1 MAEITVDV
9 GVRLKAMQSSVADL
23 QKVLD
28 GLQPNSSGFKA
39 LQRIIADINRDMDRL
54 RIQTSKPFG
63 SQNQFSQTEKTVEK
77 LEDSLEK
84 VKITIDRIKFSD
96 LKLDSSQTAQLD
108 NFKQQLKDIK
118 KEFTDFKADLKGQFL
133 DNDFNKAF
141 VEGINPNLL
150 NKNFDEIVK
159 NVESRVNSLGS
170 TLAKAKADLENF
182 QNAAK
187 IGEKI
192 NKASQT
198 ANGVVSPEVM
208 GKEMFDKFFQTNSK
222 GVFSFKTGGGLKKGE
237 IQQQF
242 LEYLTSEF
250 QLSQTQIDQLKNQ
263 TAGNIRKILAQDD
276 FFNPQKGAAETATK
290 KMSGAESAFTTAS
303 KNYENAAAVVAR
315 LTPLLSALTNEETS
329 LEDKQKLVNQ
339 AIKQFEQD
347 CVNGAK
353 GSKTLQD
360 STKGLSSGL
369 ESFKQQLGQVNAQWL
384 NLQKQQATFNSMKSA
399 IVNFMGFNQVLNI
412 TKRAVKE
419 AMDHIKQLDTVMN
432 GIAIVTDMTTA
443 DLWNQVDV
451 YSEMAQRYGT
461 SIQGAY
467 EVSKIYYQAGYET
480 NEVLTLMNET
490 LKLSKISGLDYATT
504 TDYMMTATRGFHM
517 EVSEAS
523 KVVDVYS
530 ALAANTAVSQQ
541 ELAEAMTKTAS
552 SMESVGTTFQEAS
565 AMIATMVATTRESA
579 NNIGSA
585 MKSIASRYGELTKDP
600 VKLMDAEGEAMSFNK
615 VDAALKSVGISLQT
629 TDHQFR
635 SFTDVILELSEK
647 WDTLD
652 SVQQRYIATQFAG
665 NRQQSRFLALVSN
678 PEQIKENLEV
688 AQNSEDTGTLQALK
702 ALDSLESKLSQVQ
715 VAYQQ
720 FYTTI
725 GAESAWKMAL
735 DGIKNFIDSLNGLPK
750 VFDKIPI
757 GAIAVLGNLI
767 GLVKTALLN
776 GLTTIAQEWNNIMNS
791 TNNNAA
797 GMAQN
802 GGDKIGK
809 TWIGA
814 LFSAIKEGQPKI
826 EAAMEEAV
834 GSGNQ
839 KAGQDIKY
847 TGTKINTE
855 DFLFKDYYS
864 KNFDPNDTKVAAD
877 TYLQT
882 LVNMEQA
889 GTQFSQ
895 STLNQLLDVGAA
907 VENGSISLRE
917 AGQRAVQIIQ
927 DTGSA
932 AETNTS
938 RISNFWQ
945 ELGKSGSN
953 WQKGLTGLSQS
964 LTTIGMLLDKT
975 SESGRIMSGVMT
987 GLGGAV
993 QTGVAAARVMAQDWS
1008 ALPQLIMGIFNVI
1021 NGVGIAWETDAE
1033 RLERLTKEA
1042 ENLTNESKKAKAE
1055 YNTLQRSIDKLD
1067 ELEKKRYDSAEA
1079 AEEYQTA
1086 VDELA
1091 NQFPQLVTSLDEM
1104 GNATIETAN
1113 LEYELENARKAAAE
1127 ATLKAAQAER
1137 EKAESELKNAQGKL
1151 LDTRN
1156 SISNSEGEVSSN
1168 FFIPDYSEVGKRKLT
1183 DITIQDWFGET
1194 SVLGMLGIDPN
1205 KQYNQQEILQQ
1216 LASSGNFG
1224 INRDEYGNFEL
1235 PDENSITAVLE
1246 NMYSVASGDAM
1257 LFYKQIS
1264 SLTDE
1269 THKINTEQVEEF
1281 SKAIQEL
1288 EPESDNFNDTVAKLA
1303 HDIAEAKLQ
1312 EIFPDFMNYAS
1323 DLANGLEEVNQ
1334 FSEILDSTERVELS
1348 AAINN
1353 FGKEQQEFV
1362 KNLGEGNGILTQF
1375 LYSQADAYQKAKK
1388 GDLKSYIDTE
1398 LKNDYQEFETAYNA
1412 LDPKVQERFLEMW
1425 KNRSQYTAKDF
1436 QISLNLKDKDPV
1448 LEGIQ
1453 EYYQEQ
1459 IPNYWKLLQDKVNTD
1474 LGGMGSNLSGVRLL
1488 TNQVIHGKD
1497 IISKDLM
1504 SWYSSIIDVVSDYA
1518 KQGKTTSANTI
1529 ATQSANIFGELK
1541 SITDPANRASIIG
1554 VMNEYGLTTVSGIT
1568 SIIENLEDISGTES
1582 IITHLN
1588 SLKDALTYNI
1598 PLAIQAYTDKIVSDA
1613 EDLEKNIKNISNGM
1627 SMTEAVAALEKINST
1642 EGVTATLADFT
1653 EKNGQFYLK
1662 DAEMRE
1668 RYFQAV
1674 INGETAELNALQGEV
1689 DKFADSAKEKQL
1701 QLIRASKGKTF
1712 NKDEYQDVYD
1722 TLSQLGLI
1730 EDVIDNETKEVKG
1743 FKVVADKWDEFV
1755 EGKDSISEAI
1765 YLYLTG
1771 QLSTAQEIADYI
1783 SKTLP
1788 ARAALEAGKYQEY
1801 LETLFEEEADSFDLT
1816 TIASGEFKTDDKQV
1830 YDKIKPV
1837 KEKLNSVYS
1846 SLISDA
1852 FSKGLDNLDARDY
1865 EGLIDDSFDAG
1876 EEGPHR
1882 YEEFVKR
1889 YANLAGKSI
1898 EEINA
1903 LIIQAIEKDTQTT
1916 TGAAAE
1922 AIGKIQWLSS
1932 EGKGFAALKDI
1943 QTLADALGISVDK
1956 ILGEYNNQLDM
1967 YLVDLSN
1974 VEGIDLNEIDGFSDT
1989 VKDSIN
1995 AFLKQIF
2002 ENVNKAITGKLS
2014 NADVTTLTG
2023 QLEQLGLKNLTLDF
2037 TETVDGLKLS
2047 QRSAIEL
2054 YNELKKI
2061 DALQAQLVFDELAKS
2076 LESSN
2081 ENYSNIS
2088 TVLKRIADL
2097 QDEISKMEPGDARL
2111 KMYQDEL
2118 AVAQEIARTRS
2129 STDNKDFDFMNRSL
2143 PNGMQNPIS
2152 YWDSIGEAYKAMN
2165 TAAKSG
2171 YMEIQDFYN
2180 IVQEMNNM
2188 AAVSGQ
2194 SLEFMGQTL
2203 SGKAED
2209 AAALIQRGF
2218 SALSNVKGDGVKV
2231 ALNNIGSDF
2240 TTGANAM
2247 KGDFDTGIRAMA
2259 DAQIA
2264 MLDAAIN
2271 MLEAIVAMED
2281 IDIDKDGFL
2290 DLGEI
2295 FANGKDLD
2303 GGFTKEVE
2311 AWLQKL
2317 EVLTGGIEI
2326 DGKSFREALMS
2337 LEPDEIQ
2344 KVLNELYSIDWT
2356 LGDVDVFS
2364 QIQKVLKAFYP
2375 NANITSSGK
2384 SIFDILQVPKDAEK
2398 NSDKYNEWLEKAGIA
2413 AEEADNLIR
2422 YLEKGVNISVNG
2434 STGQTIE
2441 KLLGLT
2447 KENKATFEKF
2457 IEDGYI
2463 SQDEIRLFSELNI
2476 DYNDDGSLKSAKY
2489 TASDG
2494 TTLNLTEFDPSTWQD
2509 EIAKYE
2515 NQILIGSHTGEKA
2528 ENIDVDKNKL
2538 TEITL
2543 SDGTKV
2549 NGVISGEAGVFT
2561 ASYKGQSK
2569 TFDGPTAYADAQN
2582 WIKEQAEQDLYKV
2595 GETGGAITKRNEI
2608 TGELEVVPA
2617 FKVVGKKTEET
2628 DAAVA
2633 EFLQRQ
2639 GEDLQKYIE
2648 EHTEN
2653 GKIVLPNIPVE
2664 FEEGTDGSVIQQYV
2678 DQLYGDGSFDTLP
2691 GKIAEGIKTAFTED
2705 TSIGEAIGKGIAE
2718 GIATADFS
2726 DKDLTVPEAKAVLDK
2741 LTITEVNEVGFGN
2754 KGGIAGSAAGVVS
2767 EIFGTNN
2774 LTIPEATASI
2784 GILNIN
2790 KVDST
2795 TSDSQGLA
2803 SLFSSD
2809 TLISKDVTV
2818 TLNNGETIDLSVTG
2832 LDTSSDTWT
2841 LNGISTSGQ
2850 EISFTGTQIAGLT
2863 LSEKTAT
2870 WSLSSFSPNTSGVD
2884 LGAATITNLSYKKG
2898 VWTLTDS
2905 ANGSITITADEF
2917 NGLLNNELA
2926 LIKDATGNLVIT
2938 PNTPDIDITTKAATA
2953 SFTSWLRSQDG
2964 RKISVNI
2971 VPKGGGGG
2979 SSGGGAGRNTTK
2991 EQADLIDTS
3000 FISSKVAKVASSF
3013 KNIIPKL
3020 KIEVDKKESEAT
3032 AKEAVSG
3039 IVDTLS
3045 GSASAAQFA
3054 GETFAN
3060 AIPGGMRKVLEI
3072 QSPSKV
3078 TEEIGEQVVAGLVEG
3093 MSDTSSAEDS
3103 AITLAQKV
3111 VNSIQ
3116 EYLNVNPLEFTVNAN
3131 VNPGSTPT
3139 PTNNNNS
3146 NPTKTPS
3153 IFQNIVDTIKQIKSN
3168 PLQEIKTASEKINTD
3183 KIEDIESSS
3192 SKISTE
3198 EISTIQSVSSQIN
3211 STKISDVKSATNTI
3225 NATGAQRA
3233 KEAING
3239 IPSNKNINLTATITV
3254 KANGQTK
3261 VTGDGIAL
3269 NDSKRRIQI
3278 AKSGNVALSAGRQTL
3293 MGELG
3298 PELVVSN
3305 GHYFVVGQDGP
3316 EMVDLAEDAIVFNHL
3331 QTASLLNKGKTKGHG
3346 RPVTNERKATSMATG
3361 NLEGPAMASAEQAL
3375 ETLRQLRA
3383 MWESLRGAS
3392 LRDLGSLVGSGGA
3405 GGGSGSSSDSADV
3418 GSVVKQV
3425 ERWYNWLQKIEQSQ
3439 QKINKLTKEYNLL
3452 EKQHASSSELAVN
3465 LQERYNELV
3474 EQRATR
3480 QQLAQEQTA
3489 ARQEMQE
3496 RLNNSAFSAFYHAN
3510 DDGSITLTDDAAF
3523 QRFTRGRRV
3532 KGKVWTQKALT
3543 KAEARQR
3550 NKENDKWNEAHQ
3562 SEIEAGTVKKKKT
3575 DYQAGDMVKDKKKTF
3590 KKPKSGLEL
3599 MAELQRTDAAGN
3611 NIYSAKEQF
3620 KILKDLGFEDFMR
3633 DQADGTR
3640 IEGSDAESLKQAV
3653 ENFYERIETDK
3664 AEFESL
3670 TQSIQEQED
3679 AALDDS
3685 LALLEINEQ
3694 LEELANVPAGIV
3706 EGLEKWHDL
3715 TRAIAR
3721 QQEKINILN
3730 QQFSRLQNDN
3740 KINGEK
3746 IFENLQK
3753 QRAELKKQLKLNK
3766 QLLKERRAAYDERI
3780 NNLTDLQQDFFTV
3793 NEEGQ
3798 LNYRQN
3804 KRKKKKVKITDRQI
3818 LRDSEGNP
3826 ITDEQGMVQYRE
3838 SRRSVN
3844 IATSGQQLIDELTR
3858 QNEDGTAAY
3867 TAEQQFEI
3875 LRQLGYAQAMMYD
3888 SEGNRLFSSADTATR
3903 DEQES
3908 AVREFLEEIQGFST
3922 TMDEE
3927 IDAIHELDGAIE
3939 DSTTA
3944 LQQVEQQIRENEMNV
3959 ENQVLEA
3966 LKNQR
3971 QQEIDESKK
3980 NRDAIK
3986 EATDRF
3992 VDGLQEQLDKE
4003 KQLYEQQE
4011 NQQEL
4016 DEMRRRLALLQR
4028 SGGSASEIRDLQK
4041 RISEQEK
4048 DMYFEQRQ
4056 EQIDAIKEASEAE
4069 LEKLD
4074 RQIEIQENLLDFQ
4087 IANGLLWD
4095 EVREIMAG
4103 GFDNIFSFITE
4114 FSSEFQSASVLGQES
4129 LAEQIGDAIAEY
4141 VAGTPEALQEAVQ
4154 NGLNDYQNTKGK
4166 KQKNTLTN
4174 TLNMSR
4180 EEAAQV
4186 STDAKSAYREAFT
4199 RARNQGQ
4206 SIEEAS
4212 EVASAAANKV
4222 YAEAMW
4228 NQVYN
4233 ANLSNLVNNLGLNDN
4248 QAKALKKSAKNSF
4261 IESYLQKIKTDKPS
4275 KALKEATTAA
4285 KKVIAEKALSLTS
4298 IVSATGSEAHREEI
4312 ERENTR
4318 INLIDSRLA
4327 ELKRKKSTQGLTS
4340 AESSELAH
4348 LTEERRTRQ
4357 ARINQLRN
4365 DSAYSSLTVE
4375 ALTAQGYSADR
4386 VEQARQEWLNQYM
4399 DSATG
4404 EVDQEGITAIA
4415 TRNKSFDAT
4424 LKKGKWP
4431 LYDATTLKKT
4441 NKTIGNENNTTD
4453 LKITGY
4459 KEKDGSYY
4467 LLTNKSTKYLALS
4480 DFKNQSTIKGYI
4492 DNKRLKKYKQGGLI
4506 DYTGL
4511 AWVDGSKTK
4520 PESILSAE
4528 QTELLRHSLL
4538 DNQYS
4543 MASLVATAQESLH
4556 NLANSNIY
4564 NSIDEN
4570 SGVTIE
4576 KLEFTMNVPS
4586 IANDYDARRAGQQA
4600 FNEMVNIARK
4610 TGNRIISRR

>member
-28 GLQPNSSGFKA
+28 GLQPNSSGFKT
-39 LQRIIADINRDMDRL
+39 LQKIIADINRDIDRL

-63 SQNQFSQTEKTVEK
+63 SQNQFNQTEKTVDK
-77 LEDSLEK
+77 LEESLEK

-141 VEGINPNLL
+141 VEGINPNLI
-150 NKNFDEIVK
+150 NKNFDEIIK

-192 NKASQT
+192 SKASQT

-208 GKEMFDKFFQTNSK
+208 GQEMFDKFFQTNSK

-263 TAGNIRKILAQDD
+263 TASNIRKILAQDD
-276 FFNPQKGAAETATK
+276 FFNSQKGAAETANK
-290 KMSGAESAFTTAS
+290 KMSGADSAFTAAS

-315 LTPLLSALTNEETS
+315 LAPLLSALTNEETS

-399 IVNFMGFNQVLNI
+399 IVNFMGFNQVLNL
-412 TKRAVKE
+412 TKKAVKE

-541 ELAEAMTKTAS
+541 ELAEAMTRTAS
-552 SMESVGTTFQEAS
+552 SMESVGTTFEEAS

-600 VKLMDAEGEAMSFNK
+600 AKLMDAEGEAMSFNR
-615 VDAALKSVGISLQT
+615 VDTALKSVGISLQT

-635 SFTDVILELSEK
+635 SFTDVILELSEV

-678 PEQIKENLEV
+678 PDQIRENLEV
-688 AQNSEDTGTLQALK
+688 AAESEDTGTLQALK
-702 ALDSLESKLSQVQ
+702 ALDSLETKLNQVQ

-725 GAESAWKMAL
+725 GVEGIWKTFL
-735 DGIKNFIDSLNGLPK
+735 DGTKNVIDTLNNLPK
-750 VFDKIPI
+750 LFGKVPV
-757 GAIAVLGNLI
+757 GAIAVIYDIISLI
-767 GLVKTALLN
+767 KTVALN
-776 GLTTIAQEWNNIMNS
+776 GLSEIATIWQNNIQKVTQTDVNTRPVGDKMVDGVLEGIKGRAEEIRTAFSNATDIKNGQGMIERSSEYQSVLENSDIAMVGTIAFNEEDAKFLSSDLDTIISKMLQFNDITEDTGIKLRTALSKGDYKGVAEEIEKISFSLKETGEKLTNIQASSNGFKNLLKNS
-791 TNNNAA
+791 KHLSSDMA
-797 GMAQN
+797 GFAS
-802 GGDKIGK
+802 
-809 TWIGA
+809 A
-814 LFSAIKEGQPKI
+814 LNMVGTLLNTTSREGQI
-826 EAAMEEAV
+826 AS
-834 GSGNQ
+834 GSLMGLSG
-839 KAGQDIKY
+839 A
-847 TGTKINTE
+847 
-855 DFLFKDYYS
+855 FRLS
-864 KNFDPNDTKVAAD
+864 SVAI
-877 TYLQT
+877 
-882 LVNMEQA
+882 QA
-889 GTQFSQ
+889 FQG
-895 STLNQLLDVGAA
+895 TLNGIPWMAIA
-907 VENGSISLRE
+907 TGIISI
-917 AGQRAVQIIQ
+917 
-927 DTGSA
+927 
-932 AETNTS
+932 
-938 RISNFWQ
+938 
-945 ELGKSGSN
+945 
-953 WQKGLTGLSQS
+953 
-964 LTTIGMLLDKT
+964 
-975 SESGRIMSGVMT
+975 
-987 GLGGAV
+987 
-993 QTGVAAARVMAQDWS
+993 
-1008 ALPQLIMGIFNVI
+1008 I
-1021 NGVGIAWETDAE
+1021 NGISTFIETPTE
-1033 RLERLTKEA
+1033 KIERLTKEA
-1042 ENLTNESKKAKAE
+1042 ENLNNEAKQVKAE
-1055 YNTLQRSIDKLD
+1055 YNTLQRSVDKLE
-1067 ELEKKRYDSAEA
+1067 ELKEKRYESAEA
-1079 AEEYQTA
+1079 ADEYQSA
-1086 VDELA
+1086 IDDLA
-1091 NQFPQLVTSLDEM
+1091 SKFPQLVTGFDEAGNIIIDTVSSEAALTEARQKTLQVTLEAAKAEYERRKEETKQSQEVLNRGQSTIENHQEFLRAHDENNTDWIREYINLDLNSPNAGQDVQKLIDSYYNLDE
-1104 GNATIETAN
+1104 NLQDTYSQIVENLQDWVKASEETFN
-1113 LEYELENARKAAAE
+1113 YQDLENSAKKQ
-1127 ATLKAAQAER
+1127 LLSAQALANKNYSKLGASQAIFTNYLFEQSNIIDENGIALTVFNEKEKDYYDAL
-1137 EKAESELKNAQGKL
+1137 EKANIDLVNGGERYDKYIQMMNNLNQYSITDWGAFFENSTDNEAYLAIVDYYKSVYHFSDNLKNKILTSFSAERIDENDGVKIVFDTEKNNNIRISEL
-1151 LDTRN
+1151 
-1156 SISNSEGEVSSN
+1156 
-1168 FFIPDYSEVGKRKLT
+1168 YS
-1183 DITIQDWFGET
+1183 
-1194 SVLGMLGIDPN
+1194 
-1205 KQYNQQEILQQ
+1205 
-1216 LASSGNFG
+1216 
-1224 INRDEYGNFEL
+1224 
-1235 PDENSITAVLE
+1235 AVNE
-1246 NMYSVASGDAM
+1246 QKEKISGD
-1257 LFYKQIS
+1257 LYNWILSQIDVIKS
-1264 SLTDE
+1264 FGQQGYI
-1269 THKINTEQVEEF
+1269 KAGNT
-1281 SKAIQEL
+1281 
-1288 EPESDNFNDTVAKLA
+1288 
-1303 HDIAEAKLQ
+1303 
-1312 EIFPDFMNYAS
+1312 
-1323 DLANGLEEVNQ
+1323 
-1334 FSEILDSTERVELS
+1334 
-1348 AAINN
+1348 
-1353 FGKEQQEFV
+1353 
-1362 KNLGEGNGILTQF
+1362 
-1375 LYSQADAYQKAKK
+1375 
-1388 GDLKSYIDTE
+1388 
-1398 LKNDYQEFETAYNA
+1398 
-1412 LDPKVQERFLEMW
+1412 
-1425 KNRSQYTAKDF
+1425 
-1436 QISLNLKDKDPV
+1436 
-1448 LEGIQ
+1448 
-1453 EYYQEQ
+1453 
-1459 IPNYWKLLQDKVNTD
+1459 
-1474 LGGMGSNLSGVRLL
+1474 L
-1488 TNQVIHGKD
+1488 TNQISTILTEDLGHMEEEEASLVFAILKQYD
-1497 IISKDLM
+1497 ISTIEGLAK
-1504 SWYSSIIDVVSDYA
+1504 A
-1518 KQGKTTSANTI
+1518 KQALQDANV
-1529 ATQSANIFGELK
+1529 GEELF
-1541 SITDPANRASIIG
+1541 DNFD
-1554 VMNEYGLTTVSGIT
+1554 E
-1568 SIIENLEDISGTES
+1568 IEKELI
-1582 IITHLN
+1582 
-1588 SLKDALTYNI
+1588 YNI
-1598 PLAIQAYTDKIVSDA
+1598 PLAIQSYTQDLVSNVNTIG
-1613 EDLEKNIKNISNGM
+1613 EKMKKASSGFDGN
-1627 SMTEAVAALEKINST
+1627 EALDVLDSLQASGYENF
-1642 EGVTATLADFT
+1642 TLADFSM
-1653 EKNGQFYLK
+1653 EKNGKFVIKNQ
-1662 DAEMRE
+1662 EMRQA
-1668 RYFQAV
+1668 YF
-1674 INGETAELNALQGEV
+1674 NSLL
-1689 DKFADSAKEKQL
+1689 KEQE
-1701 QLIRASKGKTF
+1701 A
-1712 NKDEYQDVYD
+1712 
-1722 TLSQLGLI
+1722 
-1730 EDVIDNETKEVKG
+1730 
-1743 FKVVADKWDEFV
+1743 
-1755 EGKDSISEAI
+1755 ISEALDKRLDNLKNDDVKKNLDSLVKDASKTENHI
-1765 YLYLTG
+1765 IDKESLGDYESIFRSLGWLEETTDG
-1771 QLSTAQEIADYI
+1771 QLKLTEEFASQVRDGGLNLLEALDKWLAGALKNSVATEEFLQ
-1783 SKTLP
+1783 KTLP
-1788 ARAALEAGKYQEY
+1788 A
-1801 LETLFEEEADSFDLT
+1801 EEALSAGDYQTYLRTLT
-1816 TIASGEFKTDDKQV
+1816 GNNLLSLRPQHLEQIAKTGAYGNLDYKTEIKPLK
-1830 YDKIKPV
+1830 DKI
-1837 KEKLNSVYS
+1837 NSVYNN
-1846 SLISDA
+1846 LISDA
-1852 FSKGLDNLDARDY
+1852 LSKGLDNIRPEDY
-1865 EGLIDDSFDAG
+1865 EGLIDDSFNAG

-1898 EEINA
+1898 EETNA

-1974 VEGIDLNEIDGFSDT
+1974 VEGIDLSEIDGFSDT

-2014 NADVTTLTG
+2014 NTDVTTLTG

-2081 ENYSNIS
+2081 ENYANIS

-2218 SALSNVKGDGVKV
+2218 SALSNIKGDGVKV

-2281 IDIDKDGFL
+2281 IDIDKDGL
-2290 DLGEI
+2290 LEMGEI
-2295 FANGKDLD
+2295 FEDD
-2303 GGFTKEVE
+2303 GSFNTNVE
-2311 AWLQKL
+2311 AWLTKL
-2317 EVLTGGIEI
+2317 DTLTGGIEI
-2326 DGKSFREALMS
+2326 GGVDLRTALLNMASEGEEGK
-2337 LEPDEIQ
+2337 Q
-2344 KVLNELYSIDWT
+2344 KVVELLNQLYNIDWT
-2356 LGDVDVFS
+2356 LGDVNVFA
-2364 QIQKVLKAFYP
+2364 QIQGILQAFYP
-2375 NANITSSGK
+2375 GENITQGK
-2384 SIFDILQVPKDAEK
+2384 SIFELLEIPKNVDK
-2398 NSDKYNEWLEKAGIA
+2398 NSEEFKKWATDIGLSVDMADLLIQKLALSEGHIADKGSEWYTA
-2413 AEEADNLIR
+2413 
-2422 YLEKGVNISVNG
+2422 
-2434 STGQTIE
+2434 IE
-2441 KLLGLT
+2441 KMLGLT
-2447 KENKATFEKF
+2447 EKGHEKLKVIFEKF
-2457 IEDGYI
+2457 TGDSVDSEELKFWQNIDIEADENGNLTNATYQGSDGGSINLDLDNPLSWAKQIEDYEYALQKARQLGGKIVTTEDNETFTFKTDVGMNEVVVITKGSGENGITTYQFPDWVCNASSMGEALQKYAEYKKNSNSPHYSNMSAGDILVELGYVAKESTKI
-2463 SQDEIRLFSELNI
+2463 TMQADKPGEDPQSKIDKLLKADKETIEAELKKPENKTI
-2476 DYNDDGSLKSAKY
+2476 NDDG
-2489 TASDG
+2489 TID
-2494 TTLNLTEFDPSTWQD
+2494 WQINIGG
-2509 EIAKYE
+2509 ETFKFTSNGQEVSYE
-2515 NQILIGSHTGEKA
+2515 
-2528 ENIDVDKNKL
+2528 
-2538 TEITL
+2538 TL
-2543 SDGTKV
+2543 SSQLLEQTGLDTSLI
-2549 NGVISGEAGVFT
+2549 ISIAT
-2561 ASYKGQSK
+2561 A
-2569 TFDGPTAYADAQN
+2569 
-2582 WIKEQAEQDLYKV
+2582 
-2595 GETGGAITKRNEI
+2595 
-2608 TGELEVVPA
+2608 
-2617 FKVVGKKTEET
+2617 
-2628 DAAVA
+2628 
-2633 EFLQRQ
+2633 
-2639 GEDLQKYIE
+2639 
-2648 EHTEN
+2648 
-2653 GKIVLPNIPVE
+2653 
-2664 FEEGTDGSVIQQYV
+2664 
-2678 DQLYGDGSFDTLP
+2678 
-2691 GKIAEGIKTAFTED
+2691 IKTAFTED
-2705 TSIGEAIGKGIAE
+2705 TSIGEAIGTGISNAFSAGNGEDGQPQEVPLPTLTLKPESVTIQLGENEPIIEGTEESQDISIAE
-2718 GIATADFS
+2718 VTLKPTTILVNTDGATLSTEGETAPEIDVEGKIIS
-2726 DKDLTVPEAKAVLDK
+2726 YTDNDSNTDNLTVAKALEGIVTAYTDNGTASTTALAK
-2741 LTITEVNEVGFGN
+2741 ITGLSAIITSYIEGASPTVEQAAINGLTAVITLYQD
-2754 KGGIAGSAAGVVS
+2754 GGISDPDDLVAGLSAVVETFTS
-2767 EIFGTNN
+2767 GKNTPNDLVNN
-2774 LTIPEATASI
+2774 LQALITSYSDANATGKPDI
-2784 GILNIN
+2784 IEGIIAYISSYQPKEGVSAPDVDITGKVTTNYDEIKAQIEKDPIKIQAILDDPDLNQRPSYMGGSQGATTYGQN
-2790 KVDST
+2790 SGST
-2795 TSDSQGLA
+2795 TSQSV
-2803 SLFSSD
+2803 S
-2809 TLISKDVTV
+2809 
-2818 TLNNGETIDLSVTG
+2818 IDLSGVASQIKAIQTAQDSIKTDKVEAIQTEQNKIAADKVTAIQTEQEKIESSNVTAIQTAQNQIRSDRVESIKTAASLIDASHIQAVKRAIDSISG
-2832 LDTSSDTWT
+2832 TLSVTLKVALDTSGMAPAKGT
-2841 LNGISTSGQ
+2841 LGNISTFGSWKG
-2850 EISFTGTQIAGLT
+2850 
-2863 LSEKTAT
+2863 
-2870 WSLSSFSPNTSGVD
+2870 NT
-2884 LGAATITNLSYKKG
+2884 I
-2898 VWTLTDS
+2898 
-2905 ANGSITITADEF
+2905 
-2917 NGLLNNELA
+2917 
-2926 LIKDATGNLVIT
+2926 GN
-2938 PNTPDIDITTKAATA
+2938 
-2953 SFTSWLRSQDG
+2953 
-2964 RKISVNI
+2964 
-2971 VPKGGGGG
+2971 
-2979 SSGGGAGRNTTK
+2979 
-2991 EQADLIDTS
+2991 
-3000 FISSKVAKVASSF
+3000 
-3013 KNIIPKL
+3013 
-3020 KIEVDKKESEAT
+3020 
-3032 AKEAVSG
+3032 
-3039 IVDTLS
+3039 
-3045 GSASAAQFA
+3045 
-3054 GETFAN
+3054 
-3060 AIPGGMRKVLEI
+3060 
-3072 QSPSKV
+3072 
-3078 TEEIGEQVVAGLVEG
+3078 
-3093 MSDTSSAEDS
+3093 
-3103 AITLAQKV
+3103 
-3111 VNSIQ
+3111 
-3116 EYLNVNPLEFTVNAN
+3116 NAN
-3131 VNPGSTPT
+3131 YHYSH
-3139 PTNNNNS
+3139 S
-3146 NPTKTPS
+3146 Y
-3153 IFQNIVDTIKQIKSN
+3153 
-3168 PLQEIKTASEKINTD
+3168 
-3183 KIEDIESSS
+3183 
-3192 SKISTE
+3192 
-3198 EISTIQSVSSQIN
+3198 
-3211 STKISDVKSATNTI
+3211 
-3225 NATGAQRA
+3225 A
-3233 KEAING
+3233 KG
-3239 IPSNKNINLTATITV
+3239 
-3254 KANGQTK
+3254 
-3261 VTGDGIAL
+3261 
-3269 NDSKRRIQI
+3269 
-3278 AKSGNVALSAGRQTL
+3278 TL

-3305 GHYFVVGQDGP
+3305 GHYFVVGQNGP
-3316 EMVDLAEDAIVFNHL
+3316 EMVNLAEDAIVFNHL

-3392 LRDLGSLVGSGGA
+3392 LRDLGSLAGSGGA
-3405 GGGSGSSSDSADV
+3405 GGGGGSGSGDSADV

-3523 QRFTRGRRV
+3523 QRFIRGRRV
-3532 KGKVWTQKALT
+3532 KGKVWTQKTLT
-3543 KAEARQR
+3543 KAEAKQK
-3550 NKENDKWNEAHQ
+3550 NKENDEWNEAHR
-3562 SEIEAGTVKKKKT
+3562 SEIEAGTAKERKT
-3575 DYQAGDMVKDKKKTF
+3575 DYQSGDIVKDKKKVF

-3766 QLLKERRAAYDERI
+3766 QLLAERRAAYDERI

-3804 KRKKKKVKITDRQI
+3804 KKKKKKVKITDRQI

-3903 DEQES
+3903 EEQES

-3927 IDAIHELDGAIE
+3927 IDAIHELDSAIE
-3939 DSTTA
+3939 DGTTA

-4154 NGLNDYQNTKGK
+4154 NGLNDYQAISGKRQKG
-4166 KQKNTLTN
+4166 TLISR
-4174 TLNMSR
+4174 LNMSE
-4180 EEAAQV
+4180 EEAAQI
-4186 STDAKSAYREAFT
+4186 STNAQSAYQEAFT
-4199 RARNQGQ
+4199 QARNQGQ

-4212 EVASAAANKV
+4212 ASAREAANKV

-4228 NQVYN
+4228 NQTYN
-4233 ANLSNLVNNLGLNDN
+4233 SQFSGLINNLGLNNN
-4248 QAKALKKSAKNSF
+4248 QAKTLTKNAKKSF
-4261 IESYLQKIKTDKPS
+4261 IDEYLQKFKVGNPGA
-4275 KALKEATTAA
+4275 ALTEATTAA

-4312 ERENTR
+4312 TRENER
-4318 INLIDSRLA
+4318 IDLIDSRLL

-4340 AESSELAH
+4340 AESRELAQ

-4357 ARINQLRN
+4357 ARINQWRN
-4365 DSAYSSLTVE
+4365 DPTYSSLTVE
-4375 ALTAQGYSADR
+4375 DLTAQGYSADR

-4404 EVDQEGITAIA
+4404 EVDQERITAIA
-4415 TRNKSFDAT
+4415 TQNKSFDAT

-4453 LKITGY
+4453 LKIKGY

-4570 SGVTIE
+4570 SGITIE

-4600 FNEMVNIARK
+4600 FNEMINIARK
-4610 TGNRIISRR
+4610 TGNRILSRR